1 MTVAEPR
8 LRPRVEVTLV
18 LDVGPSSS
26 FEVDAH
32 LATFVDRLAG
42 DAVGGPADAA
52 RRRIHASITA
62 GHVPPGLR
70 RLAEALASSAGDGP
84 PPPRH
89 PAEDP
94 DTVADALRGNT
105 LVVLDEFDVDAV
117 VTALGALVRDGRR
130 VAVTAADRAELTGL
144 RDALTPTVMRSCV
157 DALPV
162 MSPAD
167 QRELRRLLATATPER
182 RARRGTQLPPAES
195 FPAVAEVTE
204 LCARAAGTVAGADG
218 LLVELLS
225 RMDPE
230 RRAAVTDDARRVE
243 ATLSALGQR
252 VPGHWTWTL
261 LSHLVL
267 NAHAGV
273 FDALLEQVGHA
284 LAADERSRAYPPVTL
299 HGSLGPAGVDALR
312 RYAEF
317 LGGGGR
323 NRAYFRP
330 QAQRDVAP
338 VLRQIVVGGRPAESA
353 DDIRAA
359 LAHVELAERLLAID
373 TSCRQ
378 AGVPAPRSAADLA
391 DLDAAL
397 RRVGDAARAV
407 GALRHDVLFIHHNS
421 PVSVPDLDSAQ
432 HVAAT
437 ILDYDANGSAD
448 EAARRL
454 DAAAHHVGLLTPHT
468 RMAPEHTRAL
478 EALRAHDPD
487 SYAAALDELAA
498 ARFLA
503 NQENRCV
510 ELLERMRRDAPR
522 VAEAWE
528 AAGTERSSAYG
539 IAWFVE
545 ADRLM
550 SALPG
555 EDSVDVVLLLGA
567 AELGV
572 DRLLLTAAAPRLAAV
587 VAPGVRGAEGPTLL
601 GVMRRASALV
611 VSGRIEP
618 AGPTAQVVH
627 LSAASR
633 ARQASGSARQDP
645 A

>member
-1 MTVAEPR
+1 M
-8 LRPRVEVTLV
+8 

-42 DAVGGPADAA
+42 DVVAGPADAA

-62 GHVPPGLR
+62 GTVPPGLR
-70 RLAEALASSAGDGP
+70 RLAEALASAAGDGP
-84 PPPRH
+84 PRPRH

-117 VTALGALVRDGRR
+117 VTALAALVRDGRR

-144 RDALTPTVMRSCV
+144 RDALTPAVMRSCV
-157 DALPV
+157 DALPTLT
-162 MSPAD
+162 PAD

-182 RARRGTQLPPAES
+182 KARRGTQLPPAES
-195 FPAVAEVTE
+195 FPAVADVAE
-204 LCARAAGTVAGADG
+204 LCARAAGATGGPDG
-218 LLVELLS
+218 LLTGVLS
-225 RMDPE
+225 GMEPD

-243 ATLSALGQR
+243 ATLAALGPR

-261 LSHLVL
+261 LSHLVH
-267 NAHAGV
+267 NTHAGV
-273 FDALLEQVGHA
+273 FDVLVEQVGQA
-284 LAADERSRAYPPVTL
+284 LAADERSRAYPPVTV
-299 HGSLGPAGVDALR
+299 HGSLGAAGVEALR

-323 NRAYFRP
+323 NRAYFRS
-330 QAQRDVAP
+330 QAQRDVQP
-338 VLRQIVVGGRPAESA
+338 VLRQVVVGGRPAETA
-353 DDIRAA
+353 DDIHAA

-373 TSCRQ
+373 TACRQ
-378 AGVPAPRSAADLA
+378 TGVPAPRSAADLA
-391 DLDAAL
+391 ELGAVL
-397 RRVGDAARAV
+397 HRIGDAARAV

-432 HVAAT
+432 RVAAT
-437 ILDYDANGSAD
+437 ILDYDAHGSAD
-448 EAARRL
+448 EAGRRL
-454 DAAAHHVGLLTPHT
+454 DEAAHQVGLLTPHN
-468 RMAPEHTRAL
+468 RMAPEHIRAL
-478 EALRAHDPD
+478 AALRAHDPD

-498 ARFLA
+498 ARCLA

-510 ELLERMRRDAPR
+510 ELLDRLRRDAPR
-522 VAEAWE
+522 VADAWE
-528 AAGTERSSAYG
+528 AAGAERTSAYG

-550 SALPG
+550 SAMPG
-555 EDSVDVVLLLGA
+555 EDTVDVVLLLGA
-567 AELGV
+567 ADLGV
-572 DRLLLTAAAPRLAAV
+572 DRLMLTAAAPRLAAV
-587 VAPGVRGAEGPTLL
+587 VAPGVRQADGPTLL
-601 GVMRRASALV
+601 GVMQRASALV
-611 VSGRIEP
+611 VAGRVEP
-618 AGPTAQVVH
+618 AAPTAQVVH

-633 ARQASGSARQDP
+633 ARQAAGSARQDP